1 MCKAGISGEDA
12 PRAVFPAVIGVPKYA
27 QAVHGSNNSE
37 KYVGE
42 EAIAKKGVLKLSYP
56 VEHGIV
62 KDWDNMTLIWNH
74 CMMNELRVTPSD
86 FPALLTEAPRNPKA
100 NREKMCE
107 IFFDKFNVP
116 GFYLAIQAVLSLYS
130 SGKITGLVLDSG
142 DGVTHTVPIYD
153 GYSISHAI
161 ERNDLAGRDLTNYLA
176 TILSEVNFSSQTSAE
191 VEIAKEI
198 KEKLCYIA
206 MDPNQEKINFDNGV
220 NKPVPFEMPDKST
233 ITLKDQLFRCPE
245 ALFQPSLIGK

>member
-1 MCKAGISGEDA
+1 
-12 PRAVFPAVIGVPKYA
+12 
-27 QAVHGSNNSE
+27 
-37 KYVGE
+37 
-42 EAIAKKGVLKLSYP
+42 
-56 VEHGIV
+56 
-62 KDWDNMTLIWNH
+62 
-74 CMMNELRVTPSD
+74 
-86 FPALLTEAPRNPKA
+86 
-100 NREKMCE
+100 MCE

-206 MDPNQEKINFDNGV
+206 MDPNQEKIS
-220 NKPVPFEMPDKST
+220 KRS
-233 ITLKDQLFRCPE
+233 LLF
-245 ALFQPSLIGK
+245 